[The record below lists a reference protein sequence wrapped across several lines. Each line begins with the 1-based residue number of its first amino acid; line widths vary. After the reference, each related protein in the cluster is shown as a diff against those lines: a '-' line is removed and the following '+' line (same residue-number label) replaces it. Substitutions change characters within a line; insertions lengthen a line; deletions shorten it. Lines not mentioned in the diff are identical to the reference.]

1 MTRDADRVGR
11 HLMRRRTAAT
21 PVFDEVDAWLDRL
34 QLVDED
40 DETIAKFLDSLDLR
54 GPRERQMLAELAR
67 KGPLRKPDQFASTHR
82 SVVAALETLGRHG
95 YHAPRLPRWLR
106 PRFLPRFLVELVA
119 RYVVVSHLRRVA
131 IELRN
136 LYWLRAMQAAPGTPE
151 RPLLRRA
158 RAEAEGLIVVFSR
171 RELGLPSFVIG
182 GLLVPLTLT
191 LLRLSSSVSFVS
203 WWATTIAA
211 VVGGLVVLAAS
222 WVILRGTAMAS
233 RRIRLATQGP
243 LNALWETVGWCGHP
257 PRDQSRKFTVIAIV
271 LTTVAWLA
279 LPVVIAIAIVT

>member
-1 MTRDADRVGR
+1 VTS
-11 HLMRRRTAAT
+11 RRTPAN
-21 PVFDEVDAWLDRL
+21 PVFDEVDAWLERV

-54 GPRERQMLAELAR
+54 GPREREMLAELAR
-67 KGPLRKPDQFASTHR
+67 KAPLRKPDEFASAHR
-82 SVVAALETLGRHG
+82 AAVGALETLGRHG
-95 YHAPRLPRWLR
+95 YHSPGLPRWLR

-131 IELRN
+131 TELRN

-158 RAEAEGLIVVFSR
+158 RAEAEGLIAVFSR

-182 GLLVPLTLT
+182 GLLVPLTVT
-191 LLRLSSSVSFVS
+191 MLRLAQGVSFVS

-211 VVGGLVVLAAS
+211 VIGGLVVLAVS

-233 RRIRLATQGP
+233 RRIRLATQAP
-243 LNALWETVGWCGHP
+243 LTALWDAVGWCGRP
-257 PRDQSRKFTVIAIV
+257 PRDQSRKFTIVAIV
-271 LTTVAWLA
+271 LTTVAWLV
-279 LPVVIAIAIVT
+279 LPAVIAIAVVT